1 MLIFLKLQKYG
12 LGTDSDIL
20 RLLTNPDVVSF
31 EILSS
36 PWNVESLLKRVA
48 NSNAEPRL
56 NALIDTGAL
65 ITGMKNE
72 KVSTFLFRFKILLLQ
87 GRSLSA

>member
-12 LGTDSDIL
+12 LGTDADIL